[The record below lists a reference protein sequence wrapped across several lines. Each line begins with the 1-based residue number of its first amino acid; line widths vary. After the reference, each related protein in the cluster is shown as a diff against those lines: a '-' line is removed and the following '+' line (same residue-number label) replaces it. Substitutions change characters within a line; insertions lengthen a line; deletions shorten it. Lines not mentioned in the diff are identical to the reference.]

1 MSREEITPRNDRE
14 RRALGEIAE
23 IDNTRG
29 HPAHDPGRPG
39 HQAAFA
45 HYQAL
50 WKLAIG
56 DRDTKVV
63 SYREA
68 GDPVVER

>member
-1 MSREEITPRNDRE
+1 MSREEVTPRNDRE

-45 HYQAL
+45 DYQAL
-50 WKLAIG
+50 WKGAN
-56 DRDTKVV
+56 R
-63 SYREA
+63 
-68 GDPVVER
+68 